1 MTSRA
6 HCSHIAVFYSV
17 VFRVGWLTK
26 IEVIPILL
34 TDRIDKSSLEALKT
48 LLEWCGTDVDID
60 TIISSIGILIY
71 MQNEIVEIERLHC

>member
-1 MTSRA
+1 M
-6 HCSHIAVFYSV
+6 
-17 VFRVGWLTK
+17 TK

-34 TDRIDKSSLEALKT
+34 TDRIDKSSLVIGREALKI